1 MRAAERGATEHPP
14 AVPRGGTGPAGATST
29 GGPTTGATT
38 TGLALTIVVP
48 AFNEASR
55 LDVGMHRLQVA
66 VDEGAVDLSTT
77 ELVVVDDGSDDGT
90 ADRAAEVY
98 AHLPHLRVC
107 SLAANMGKGAAVRA
121 GVSVACGANVIF
133 MDADMAIDPRQ
144 VPVVTDA
151 LATADVAIASRVLPG
166 AIAEGDTAGRNVMGR
181 VFNRTVNAVTG
192 LGLGDTQCGFKGFRT
207 PVARLLFHGTVVDRF
222 AFDVGILVLARRLGL
237 AVTEVPVRWRN
248 VKGSRIRPVRDAW
261 SMVGDMLRIRLGT
274 TTAAPVEALGVAGDD
289 AGGRALAAVR
299 SAVGPTVPVLARE
312 DGGAL
317 ALFPLGTPAEVAAA
331 SDRLAGVVGPSRVRR
346 LAMSADQLA
355 ALAPL
360 RVWAGTHGVADPG
373 GPVRLDGGEP

>member
-1 MRAAERGATEHPP
+1 VRAAERGATEHPP
-14 AVPRGGTGPAGATST
+14 ATPRSGTGPAGATSS
-29 GGPTTGATT
+29 GGTAAGP
-38 TGLALTIVVP
+38 ALTIVVP
-48 AFNEASR
+48 AYNEAPR
-55 LDVGMHRLQVA
+55 LDVGMRRLQAA

-90 ADRAAEVY
+90 AARAAEVY
-98 AHLPHLRVC
+98 AHLPRLRVC
-107 SLAANMGKGAAVRA
+107 SLPANMGKGAAVRA
-121 GVSVACGANVIF
+121 GVSMACGANVVF

-144 VPVVTDA
+144 VPMVTDA

-166 AIAEGDTAGRNVMGR
+166 AIAEGDTTGRNVMGR
-181 VFNRTVNAVTG
+181 VFNRTVNVVTG

-207 PVARLLFHGTVVDRF
+207 PVARLLFHGVVVDRF

-237 AVTEVPVRWRN
+237 TVTEVPVRWRN

-261 SMVGDMLRIRLGT
+261 SMVSDMLRIRLGT
-274 TTAAPVEALGVAGDD
+274 TVAAPIEALGVAG
-289 AGGRALAAVR
+289 AGAVDRALAAVR
-299 SAVGPTVPVLARE
+299 GAVGPTVPVLTWG
-312 DGGAL
+312 DCGAL

-331 SDRLAGVVGPSRVRR
+331 SNRLAGAVGPSRVRR

-355 ALAPL
+355 DLAPL